1 MSLVTTTLAQLS
13 EYARP
18 GFWYGLGIL
27 TAIYLVFIFVAAMSE
42 RRFTRPYAE
51 AASVR
56 PGTPIDSYH
65 AAVNDG
71 AAAAGFLYGGT
82 FQHRRYDVRVS
93 LWISPDRLTL
103 IEAGAGTIMRS
114 RVRQTD
120 VFSRAGENVVLA
132 TSDHYGEGD
141 PSGLIRFDHHYN
153 GSLDNLLALHS
164 RRIGSAGGPPIPF
177 DEPSPLD
184 ALNGIYAQ
192 RAERLVRAGRAKWL
206 DDRHDFW
213 RYTLRGSICVCRGFF
228 TQLANALSRFW
239 RRWRPRPGE
248 LQGSR
253 PLPRDYPPP

>member
-65 AAVNDG
+65 AAVNNG
-71 AAAAGFLYGGT
+71 AAAARFLYGGT

-93 LWISPDRLTL
+93 LWISPDRHTL
-103 IEAGAGTIMRS
+103 IEAGAG
-114 RVRQTD
+114 
-120 VFSRAGENVVLA
+120 

-253 PLPRDYPPP
+253 PLHRDYPPP